1 MLFQELGKLKRSM
14 IMTSVIMM
22 AVGILMLICPERYV
36 SLLVVAAGYGLL
48 ILATVMGLEFLS
60 SKKVLINY
68 VYLTGSLLIGIL
80 GAAVHFYR
88 KDVLQ
93 VLGLIFG
100 IFLVVEGLNELFNTW
115 KYARRAQRKGW
126 WIQILLSLLLLLAG
140 LVVLTNPWWDT
151 PGSLMKVIGAMML
164 FSSAVGIVHVV
175 LIWPFKNI

>member
-1 MLFQELGKLKRSM
+1 
-14 IMTSVIMM
+14 MTSVIMM

-80 GAAVHFYR
+80 GAAVLFYR

-151 PGSLMKVIGAMML
+151 PGSLMKAIGGMML
-164 FSSAVGIVHVV
+164 FSSAVSIVHVV
-175 LIWPFKNI
+175 MIWPFKNM

>member
-1 MLFQELGKLKRSM
+1 
-14 IMTSVIMM
+14 MTSVIMM

-80 GAAVHFYR
+80 GAAVLFYR

-115 KYARRAQRKGW
+115 KYARRAQRSGW
-126 WIQILLSLLLLLAG
+126 WVLILLSLLLIASG
-140 LVVLTNPWWDT
+140 IAILTNPWWDT

>member
-1 MLFQELGKLKRSM
+1 
-14 IMTSVIMM
+14 MTSVILM

-80 GAAVHFYR
+80 GAAVLFYR

-115 KYARRAQRKGW
+115 KYARRAQRSGW
-126 WIQILLSLLLLLAG
+126 WVLILLSLLLIASG
-140 LVVLTNPWWDT
+140 IVILTNPWWDT

>member
-14 IMTSVIMM
+14 IMTSVILM

-80 GAAVHFYR
+80 GAAVLFYR

-115 KYARRAQRKGW
+115 KYARRAQRSGW
-126 WIQILLSLLLLLAG
+126 WVLILLSLLLIASG
-140 LVVLTNPWWDT
+140 IVILTNPWWDT

>member
-80 GAAVHFYR
+80 GAAVLFYR

-115 KYARRAQRKGW
+115 KYARRAQRSGW
-126 WIQILLSLLLLLAG
+126 WVLILLSLLLIASG
-140 LVVLTNPWWDT
+140 IVILTNPWWDT

>member
-80 GAAVHFYR
+80 GAAVLFYR

-115 KYARRAQRKGW
+115 KYARRAQRSGW
-126 WIQILLSLLLLLAG
+126 WLLILLSLLLIVSG
-140 LVVLTNPWWDT
+140 IIILTNPWWDT